1 MNTFGEY
8 VNFDSAVS
16 LEKAQSF
23 GLNNKN
29 RAYNLS
35 HLAKIKREM
44 LACLDIMPPVTVNV
58 VTNNIVDGQHR
69 HKAFVDLSQDGL
81 LPKNSTLKAMYV
93 SIPADKEYEA
103 IVRANN
109 NSKNWTLENYVA
121 SNIAKGIVSYIKL
134 DEWSKTHSL
143 TNENGKP
150 KYRYGSAII
159 TGKCSTNE
167 LRNGTFTFTDD
178 DLLRAEEVHDE
189 LTTIVE
195 LFNLRGRGMWIE
207 AMAISWIE
215 VRGQHDFET
224 WKKIFKS
231 KRSDFLKMPTD
242 NTRQWKAIF
251 AYAHLEIAMKGKLL

>member
-8 VNFDSAVS
+8 VNFDAAVS

-44 LACLDIMPPVTVNV
+44 LACLEIMPPVTVNV

-81 LPKNSTLKAMYV
+81 LPNNSTLKAMYV

-109 NSKNWTLENYVA
+109 NSKN
-121 SNIAKGIVSYIKL
+121 
-134 DEWSKTHSL
+134 
-143 TNENGKP
+143 
-150 KYRYGSAII
+150 
-159 TGKCSTNE
+159 
-167 LRNGTFTFTDD
+167 
-178 DLLRAEEVHDE
+178 
-189 LTTIVE
+189 
-195 LFNLRGRGMWIE
+195 
-207 AMAISWIE
+207 
-215 VRGQHDFET
+215 
-224 WKKIFKS
+224 
-231 KRSDFLKMPTD
+231 
-242 NTRQWKAIF
+242 
-251 AYAHLEIAMKGKLL
+251 